1 MQKGQDR
8 KLAGLSLIAAAL
20 VIALDQLSKSWVRGN
35 LAPGESLPE
44 AGFLRLTYVT
54 NPGFVFGLPANQT
67 FLLIFTTVVILLIL
81 PFFFYYLTVHYRSH
95 ITSLCTICLG
105 LILGG
110 AIGNLIDRLR
120 FGYVTDFIDIRLWG
134 NFHWPAFN
142 FADASI
148 VIGTFTLAYA
158 LFRSGLFRKVYD
170 HNSESKD

>member
-1 MQKGQDR
+1 MQRGQDR

-20 VIALDQLSKSWVRGN
+20 VVALDQLSKSWVRGN
-35 LAPGESLPE
+35 LTAGESLPE
-44 AGFLRLTYVT
+44 TGFLRLTYVT

-67 FLLIFTTVVILLIL
+67 FLLIFTTVVILLII
-81 PFFFYYLTVHYRSH
+81 PFFSYYLSVHYRSH

-120 FGYVTDFIDIRLWG
+120 FGYVTDFIDIRLWD

-148 VIGTFTLAYA
+148 VIATFILAYA

-170 HNSESKD
+170 HNRESKN

>member
-148 VIGTFTLAYA
+148 VIATFTLAYA
-158 LFRSGLFRKVYD
+158 LFRSGLFRKAYD
-170 HNSESKD
+170 HNRESKD